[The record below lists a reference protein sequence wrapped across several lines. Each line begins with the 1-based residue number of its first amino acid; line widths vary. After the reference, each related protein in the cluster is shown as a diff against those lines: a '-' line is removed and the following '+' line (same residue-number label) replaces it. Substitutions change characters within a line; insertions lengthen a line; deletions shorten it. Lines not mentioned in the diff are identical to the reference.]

1 MSAPSVERYFNATSA
16 LVADFLRNLR
26 ADDPAGYRRLQV
38 AAAGGAVFRLETG
51 FSTAGI
57 LDCRLLVID
66 PAGEP
71 LEIGSIDVE
80 QPPRCN

>member
-38 AAAGGAVFRLETG
+38 AAAGGAVFKLETG

-57 LDCRLLVID
+57 IDCKLFVID
-66 PAGEP
+66 PAGNS
-71 LEIGSIDVE
+71 LEIGSIEV
-80 QPPRCN
+80 QNHVPN

>member
-16 LVADFLRNLR
+16 LVADFMRNLR

-38 AAAGGAVFRLETG
+38 AAAGGAVFKLETG

-57 LDCRLLVID
+57 LDCKLFVID
-66 PAGEP
+66 PAGNS
-71 LEIGSIDVE
+71 LEIGSIEV
-80 QPPRCN
+80 QNHVPN

>member
-1 MSAPSVERYFNATSA
+1 MSLIVERYFSATSQ
-16 LVADFLRNLR
+16 LVAGFLENLKH
-26 ADDPAGYRRLQV
+26 DDPAGYRRLQV

-71 LEIGSIDVE
+71 LEIGSIEVQ
-80 QPPRCN
+80 QPPTCN